1 MCSFTFTTHGLPS
14 FIFEIHVPES
24 LKVSQGDRLLFYYD
38 KKRILVGILNLR
50 FLQCVWIFW
59 TKYQRCKKLFFWILG
74 DTKVL
79 SWQFNM
85 QLIQLFCRNTQ
96 IQILRQL
103 LKPGYICICL
113 LFFCMQM
120 ISYREI
126 SKKLL
131 LSISENCKGKL
142 CGGIFKFF
150 WNLQKQ

>member
-59 TKYQRCKKLFFWILG
+59 TKYQRYKKLFFWILG